1 MKRISFTKVVLLVL
15 TITILGFGLTGCSV
29 NLGPVVPPIST
40 TGTVYLVLS
49 GDENYDLIM
58 DGVTKFSNKETG
70 TYTLPNVSIG
80 DHFFEAIDTW
90 GAVWGYDSVTQ
101 YISAGSNY
109 VYLYPDDY

>member
-1 MKRISFTKVVLLVL
+1 LVVVVLLVM
-15 TITILGFGLTGCSV
+15 GLTGCNV
-29 NLGPVVPPIST
+29 NLGPVLPPIST

-49 GDENYDLIM
+49 GDNTYDLKM

-90 GAVWGYDSVTQ
+90 GASWGYYSKTQ
-101 YISAGSNY
+101 YIDAGSNY
-109 VYLYPDDY
+109 VYLYPDE